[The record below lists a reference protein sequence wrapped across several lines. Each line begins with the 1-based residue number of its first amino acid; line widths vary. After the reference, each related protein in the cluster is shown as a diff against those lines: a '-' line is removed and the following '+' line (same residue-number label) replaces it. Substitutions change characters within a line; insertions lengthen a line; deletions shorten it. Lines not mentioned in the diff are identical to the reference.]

1 MASSE
6 LIAFSPSRGASGGI
20 LVVWVSKVFL
30 GTPGDI
36 NSFSV
41 TVNFVSRQ
49 SSDAWTLT
57 CIYGPCNGPE
67 RSLFVL
73 GLKIFLLGRLKTDF
87 YWVILISIHLLMTEI
102 GQELVWMTLSSSMT
116 LLVLGVC
123 WKSPWRI
130 EISLGV
136 ICRIIPCWRDSIGF
150 SQAPLGPWPSP
161 TPLCFL

>member
-1 MASSE
+1 MASSK

-67 RSLFVL
+67 CSLFVL
-73 GLKIFLLGRLKTDF
+73 GLKSFGPTENRLLLGDFNFYTSVDDRNRPGAGMNDIIIFNDIISSRGLLK
-87 YWVILISIHLLMTEI
+87 
-102 GQELVWMTLSSSMT
+102 
-116 LLVLGVC
+116 
-123 WKSPWRI
+123 
-130 EISLGV
+130 
-136 ICRIIPCWRDSIGF
+136 IPLKGRNFTWSNM
-150 SQAPLGPWPSP
+150 
-161 TPLCFL
+161 

>member
-57 CIYGPCNGPE
+57 CIYGPCSDLE

-73 GLKIFLLGRLKTDF
+73 GLKIFILGRLKTDF
-87 YWVILISIHLLMTEI
+87 YWGDFNFYTSVDDRNRPGAGMNDIFIFNDIISYLGLL
-102 GQELVWMTLSSSMT
+102 
-116 LLVLGVC
+116 
-123 WKSPWRI
+123 K
-130 EISLGV
+130 
-136 ICRIIPCWRDSIGF
+136 IPLKGRNFTWSDM
-150 SQAPLGPWPSP
+150 
-161 TPLCFL
+161 